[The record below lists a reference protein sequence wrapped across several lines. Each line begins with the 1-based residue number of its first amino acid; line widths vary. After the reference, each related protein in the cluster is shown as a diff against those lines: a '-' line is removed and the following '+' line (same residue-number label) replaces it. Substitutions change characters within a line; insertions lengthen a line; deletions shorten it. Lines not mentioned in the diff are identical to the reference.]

1 MPTASMSHM
10 PTCRK
15 RRAGRGE
22 GGPSGPPPVTKA
34 RLSSGTKT
42 TEFEVGQGP
51 QGAQGYGLSPFGSA
65 IPDGPLDFCRRA

>member
-10 PTCRK
+10 PTRRK

-34 RLSSGTKT
+34 RFSLRTKT
-42 TEFEVGQGP
+42 TESRSGRGP
-51 QGAQGYGLSPFGSA
+51 RARRVMVSPFGSA